1 MSNLTFV
8 ETIRTIFNGK
18 PILKDIDND
27 QDFFDIGASSLT
39 VVDMQM
45 QIEKNLGFSVPT
57 STLMKNPTIN
67 GWANAYSE
75 VA

>member
-45 QIEKNLGFSVPT
+45 QT